1 MKTVIVALAVALAIP
16 AVVAADVIRLKNGRV
31 IEVEGWR
38 DAGDSIEFAAGGG
51 VVRIPKSEVD
61 KIDGRP
67 RQGDFR
73 MYSSGVSA
81 SAPVTGAAAVPA
93 DAVSQMRDL
102 LGQGDGL
109 FDQATLSGPE
119 KVGALRRL
127 GERWRQLEVPDALRD
142 AHDKGRLALQSGV
155 DAFDIDSTEPGAK
168 ARIDKA
174 REEVKA
180 VMEELKKLAP
190 PPAS

>member
-1 MKTVIVALAVALAIP
+1 MKTVIVALVVALAFP
-16 AVVAADVIRLKNGRV
+16 AVAAADVIRLKNGRV
-31 IEVEGWR
+31 LEVEGWR

-51 VVRIPKSEVD
+51 VVRIAKSEVD

-73 MYSSGVSA
+73 MYSSGVSS
-81 SAPVTGAAAVPA
+81 SAPAAGTAAVPA
-93 DAVSQMRDL
+93 DAVSLMRDL

-109 FDQATLSGPE
+109 FDQTALSGPE
-119 KVGALRRL
+119 KAGAFRRL
-127 GERWRQLEVPDALRD
+127 GERWRQLDVPEPLRA
-142 AHDKGRLALQSGV
+142 AHDRGRLALQSGL

-174 REEVKA
+174 REEVKS